1 MNVPHLLGRL
11 SSSFFARSLGVMRM
25 IMVSS
30 ICSGAL
36 IFSMAAIGNGNVT
49 SIVVIAILYGY
60 TAGICK

>member
-1 MNVPHLLGRL
+1 MNVAHLMGRL

-25 IMVSS
+25 IIASC
-30 ICSGAL
+30 ICTGAL
-36 IFSMAAIGNGNVT
+36 IFSMATIGNGNVT